1 MVSLESLV
9 AETAPIEDAKRAG
22 SDLAGVFYTGG
33 TTGFP
38 KGVMLSHQNLYINTM
53 TLVAEK
59 VLDEHSHGLIA
70 TPMFHIAAGL
80 MMNGF
85 WCVGARQIILPAFS
99 PDAVLATIEAE
110 QVTTTLLVPT
120 MVQMFMDHPAL
131 ESTNLRSLKTL
142 MYAASPISEALV
154 RRMAGALPDT
164 ALIQGYGMTELSPI
178 ATMLASNLHTVE
190 GMARGKLRS
199 AGRPTFCVEIRIM
212 NENRQELPRGEVGE
226 ITVSGPCVMM
236 GYWNKPEATAEAITD
251 GWMHTGD
258 AGYMDD
264 EGFVFLMDRVK
275 DMIIT
280 GGENV
285 YSAEVENAICQH
297 PEVAA
302 CAVIGIPDDK
312 WGEAVHAVIIA
323 RDGYA
328 PDLNSV
334 QDVCRKLIAG
344 YKVPRSLE
352 YADALPVTGAGKV
365 QKTKL
370 REPHWIKNARSVG

>member
-1 MVSLESLV
+1 MPRQAWSRWKVV

-178 ATMLASNLHTVE
+178 ATMLASDLHTVE

-285 YSAEVENAICQH
+285 YSLEVEDVLYTH
-297 PEVAA
+297 PDVQE
-302 CAVIGIPDDK
+302 CAVIGSSDK
-312 WGEAVHAVIIA
+312 EWGEVVTAFIIPQPNKTIDEKNVKA
-323 RDGYA
+323 FLKSRLSAHKVPKLLFTVDDFPRSPAGKI
-328 PDLNSV
+328 LK
-334 QDVCRKLIAG
+334 RKLR
-344 YKVPRSLE
+344 KSLKK
-352 YADALPVTGAGKV
+352 DDL
-365 QKTKL
+365 
-370 REPHWIKNARSVG
+370 